1 LSIFFSHQLAA
12 LGWDSYFD
20 EKFKQFASEGGVPA
34 RVIADYG
41 TECLVH
47 DGVDSSRATVGRH
60 LRNDGATMPAVGD
73 WVSLLKREPVGA
85 ILGVVERRTVFA
97 RKAPGTETRE
107 QVLAANVDVAF
118 VVAAA
123 TDVNVRRI
131 ERYLTVAWQSGAV
144 PVVLLTK
151 ADIAESLEELRSELE
166 AVALGTPVIVTSAVT
181 GDGIDEILRE
191 LQPARTGVLL
201 GPSGAGKSTLI
212 NRIVGSELMRTRL
225 IHRSGEGRHMTS
237 HRQLVQLPQGGMI
250 IDTPGLREAQLWEGE
265 EALVHRLRACHR
277 AGMRDQSGARGG
289 NARRRTV
296 QELPQ
301 ASARAACGGGE
312 DRRAHQAGGAQE
324 VEADLGREQ
333 DPRQVLSMERAWL
346 SRQALL
352 RGGGVTW
359 WRSRSPR
366 PARRGGGRPKTGC
379 SPWRSGRSPCRPA
392 PG

>member
-1 LSIFFSHQLAA
+1 MSIYFNRQLAA

-20 EKFKQFASEGGVPA
+20 EKFKHLASLAGVPA
-34 RVIADYG
+34 RVVADYG
-41 TECLVH
+41 VECLVH
-47 DGVDSSRATVGRH
+47 DGVDSSRAAVGRH
-60 LRNDGATMPAVGD
+60 LRHDGATMPAVGD
-73 WVSLLKREPVGA
+73 WVSVLKSEPVGA

-97 RKAPGTETRE
+97 RKAPGTETRV

-144 PVVLLTK
+144 PIVLLTK
-151 ADIAESLEELRSELE
+151 ADIAESPDELRAELE
-166 AVALGTPVIVTSAVT
+166 AVAIGTPVIVTSAVT

-212 NRIVGSELMRTRL
+212 NRIVGSDLMRTRL

-265 EALVHRLRACHR
+265 EALVNVFQDIEELALTCRFTDCAHATEPGCAIKAALEAGTLDAERFRSYRKLQRELRAV
-277 AGMRDQSGARGG
+277 AAKTDARI
-289 NARRRTV
+289 RL
-296 QELPQ
+296 E
-301 ASARAACGGGE
+301 
-312 DRRAHQAGGAQE
+312 
-324 VEADLGREQ
+324 
-333 DPRQVLSMERAWL
+333 ERKKWKQISVANKV
-346 SRQALL
+346 RV
-352 RGGGVTW
+352 RF
-359 WRSRSPR
+359 
-366 PARRGGGRPKTGC
+366 
-379 SPWRSGRSPCRPA
+379 
-392 PG
+392 